1 MAYMYPYGDSQQLNL
16 SWFLAK
22 FKELYEYVMQLDPSG
37 ETAMDVI
44 LSRFTEQYDS
54 TKTYIPGDYCI
65 YDGYIY
71 KANTTTGGTFNSSAW
86 DAALPVNDVQ
96 GLRILLGG
104 LSTDLDAL
112 EQNAVTN
119 VQYTPGAATAD
130 GLLRQTKNG
139 TASTVM
145 TVDKEPTENSQNPVK
160 SGGVYDELTELK
172 GSINEDHIF
181 LMSDSYG
188 IFAAA
193 GGKSWEGFVRDYL
206 QARGKT
212 VTMNATGG
220 AGFGYQSSHAD
231 YQQCYYPNIIDGY
244 TADATINMI
253 LILTGANDGNL
264 LYGSATNEATIKT
277 GIADSVTKL
286 RTKFQNASI
295 HLGFVGRYR
304 TSNHF
309 ASYKTARDIYKN
321 ACAENGIA
329 FADNFEYILHNR
341 NMINSTDLVHPTL
354 AGSELIGK
362 YATEYILRKGI
373 SVIYEDVYTIAS
385 GDSWLEWSGKKLKVK
400 VCNETTFVV
409 LNSTVDTYEMTFG
422 LQQAMGNGIA
432 NYLNETLSTEQHLL
446 TMENLSDS
454 CILLTGLWLD
464 ANGTTN
470 MMLPAR
476 LSVTDGALFV
486 EVTKPYAV
494 TFPVSSQLRIKNSYV
509 ALDTMLT

>member
-71 KANTTTGGTFNSSAW
+71 KANTTTRGTFNSSAW

-172 GSINEDHIF
+172 GSLNTLDT
-181 LMSDSYG
+181 
-188 IFAAA
+188 
-193 GGKSWEGFVRDYL
+193 
-206 QARGKT
+206 Q
-212 VTMNATGG
+212 
-220 AGFGYQSSHAD
+220 
-231 YQQCYYPNIIDGY
+231 
-244 TADATINMI
+244 
-253 LILTGANDGNL
+253 
-264 LYGSATNEATIKT
+264 TN
-277 GIADSVTKL
+277 SVEWT
-286 RTKFQNASI
+286 
-295 HLGFVGRYR
+295 
-304 TSNHF
+304 
-309 ASYKTARDIYKN
+309 
-321 ACAENGIA
+321 
-329 FADNFEYILHNR
+329 
-341 NMINSTDLVHPTL
+341 P
-354 AGSELIGK
+354 
-362 YATEYILRKGI
+362 
-373 SVIYEDVYTIAS
+373 AS
-385 GDSWLEWSGKKLKVK
+385 GDTLLA
-400 VCNETTFVV
+400 F
-409 LNSTVDTYEMTFG
+409 L
-422 LQQAMGNGIA
+422 IA
-432 NYLNETLSTEQHLL
+432 NITNRNRLPFSFVKRTNNTVSDVPTNFQSIEFTGVVFGSGDRITVLISKYGSGNDEVYIRNIYQSGFYGTWLAVNIPIISNISAGSLLTAGTHVSIGGATYYKIGQIVCWEISLTTTGAVAVGETLVS
-446 TMENLSDS
+446 
-454 CILLTGLWLD
+454 GLNTPFFP
-464 ANGTTN
+464 ANG
-470 MMLPAR
+470 
-476 LSVTDGALFV
+476 
-486 EVTKPYAV
+486 
-494 TFPVSSQLRIKNSYV
+494 FPVSFMYDQGNPNEIRLCRLNSSGNLESCV
-509 ALDTMLT
+509 AISSSGINIRTTLVYAASA

>member
-172 GSINEDHIF
+172 GSLTNKLFIKSGTISSAHTSSTTTTLATDTSMINANTDIANVWF
-181 LMSDSYG
+181 NNPANVTSD
-188 IFAAA
+188 
-193 GGKSWEGFVRDYL
+193 
-206 QARGKT
+206 
-212 VTMNATGG
+212 
-220 AGFGYQSSHAD
+220 
-231 YQQCYYPNIIDGY
+231 Y
-244 TADATINMI
+244 TIT
-253 LILTGANDGNL
+253 T
-264 LYGSATNEATIKT
+264 
-277 GIADSVTKL
+277 
-286 RTKFQNASI
+286 NASGQVQI
-295 HLGFVGRYR
+295 
-304 TSNHF
+304 TC
-309 ASYKTARDIYKN
+309 T
-321 ACAENGIA
+321 
-329 FADNFEYILHNR
+329 
-341 NMINSTDLVHPTL
+341 NSAAVT
-354 AGSELIGK
+354 
-362 YATEYILRKGI
+362 
-373 SVIYEDVYTIAS
+373 VY
-385 GDSWLEWSGKKLKVK
+385 
-400 VCNETTFVV
+400 VV
-409 LNSTVDTYEMTFG
+409 LFN
-422 LQQAMGNGIA
+422 
-432 NYLNETLSTEQHLL
+432 
-446 TMENLSDS
+446 
-454 CILLTGLWLD
+454 
-464 ANGTTN
+464 
-470 MMLPAR
+470 P
-476 LSVTDGALFV
+476 
-486 EVTKPYAV
+486 
-494 TFPVSSQLRIKNSYV
+494 
-509 ALDTMLT
+509 